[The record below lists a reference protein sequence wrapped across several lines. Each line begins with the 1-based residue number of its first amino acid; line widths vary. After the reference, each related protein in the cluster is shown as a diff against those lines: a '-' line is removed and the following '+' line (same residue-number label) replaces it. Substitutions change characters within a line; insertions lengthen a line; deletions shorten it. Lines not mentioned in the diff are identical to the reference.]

1 MAKLQTQMDHFL
13 HSERAKQLVCLGL
26 LGLLVFLLYLP
37 GLHFPFLREWDDGT
51 FVVFNPKLAFSLDN
65 IRHYALE
72 PFQDLYTPLPMY
84 SLMIDKALFGLD
96 PLGFRLHNMLLHFIG
111 CGFLFLI
118 FRRLGIRTWIA
129 FAAAALWAANPQK
142 VESVVWIT
150 ERKDVLCGALAF
162 ASLYCFLRS
171 VAANRIPVLAGILS
185 MLALFAKPAALPVP
199 GVMIV
204 GLICLYGKR
213 LPLKEY
219 ARLLWFPATASAVA
233 VAWSTWVTAKTNPGM
248 AETDFL
254 VPLHNLFWYPLTALI
269 PYSQNPIYPQLRS
282 AASAAPPILA
292 GLLLTAVYVR
302 TARYFRIPW
311 RRIVCVLLIIAG
323 CTVPVLGLLR
333 YTCFHYCDRYNY
345 LVSAA
350 VWTGIALLLEAV
362 IRRRKSAVR
371 LLKLLCAGIGAV
383 YLYQTWCYIPYWE
396 NGNTLYACAL
406 AQDRLVNI
414 KVLGNTIASAF
425 RSENAGL
432 LKDATGRLN
441 EYYREYGFPE
451 DMAKNTVL
459 FCEGHIALLQQNFAE
474 ALPIFRKLRTI
485 AETREGE
492 SVFLWPHLTHALLY
506 RDLALIS
513 IIEKQPERAVAFLNL
528 ELERRPEDDVQRY
541 LALAMKAQIQGDRAA
556 QLKAW
561 ETVVKMEPDNVKYR
575 EFFEKLKSQARIP

>member
-1 MAKLQTQMDHFL
+1 MAQFQTPKSKGR
-13 HSERAKQLVCLGL
+13 SELNRQLVCFGL
-26 LGLLVFLLYLP
+26 LALLVFLLYLP
-37 GLHFPFLREWDDGT
+37 GLHFPFLRDWDDGN
-51 FVVFNPKLAFSLDN
+51 FVMFNPRLAFSLDN
-65 IRHYALE
+65 LRYYAME

-84 SLMIDKALFGLD
+84 SLMIDKALFGLA
-96 PLGFRLHNMLLHFIG
+96 PTGFRLHNMLLHFIG

-118 FRRLGIRTWIA
+118 FRRLGVRAWIA

-150 ERKDVLCGALAF
+150 ERKDVLCGAFAF

-171 VAANRIPVLAGILS
+171 IAAGRIPILAGILS
-185 MLALFAKPAALPVP
+185 ALAIFAKPAALPLP

-204 GLICLYGKR
+204 GLICIYGKR
-213 LPLKEY
+213 LPVKEY
-219 ARLLWFPATASAVA
+219 ARLLWFPVAASAAA
-233 VAWSTWVTAKTNPGM
+233 VAWSAWVTAKTNPGM
-248 AETDFL
+248 AETNLF
-254 VPLHNLFWYPLTALI
+254 VPLHNLFWYPLTALV
-269 PYSQNPIYPQLRS
+269 PYAQNPIYPQLRS
-282 AASAAPPILA
+282 AAGAAPPVLA
-292 GLLLTAVYVR
+292 GLLLAAVYVR
-302 TARYFRIPW
+302 VSRYFRIPW
-311 RRIVCVLLIIAG
+311 RRIVCVLLIVAG

-350 VWTGIALLLEAV
+350 VWAGLALLLEAV
-362 IRRRKSAVR
+362 IRRRRSAAR
-371 LLKLLCAGIGAV
+371 HLKLLCAAVGAV
-383 YLYQTWCYIPYWE
+383 FFYQTWCYIPYWE

-414 KVLGNTIASAF
+414 KVLGNTITSAF

-441 EYYREYGFPE
+441 DYYREYGFPE
-451 DMAKNTVL
+451 EMAKNTVL

-485 AETREGE
+485 VETKEGE
-492 SVFLWPHLTHALLY
+492 SAFLWPHLTHPLLY

-513 IIEKQPERAVAFLNL
+513 IIEKQPEQAVAFLDL

-561 ETVVKMEPDNVKYR
+561 ETVVAMEPDNVRYR
-575 EFFEKLKSQARIP
+575 EFFEKLKSRPRIP

>member
-1 MAKLQTQMDHFL
+1 MTQFQTPK
-13 HSERAKQLVCLGL
+13 SKGRAELNQQLVCFAL
-26 LGLLVFLLYLP
+26 LALLVLLLYLP
-37 GLHFPFLREWDDGT
+37 GLHFPFLRDWDDGN
-51 FVVFNPKLAFSLDN
+51 FVMFNPRLALSLDN
-65 IRHYALE
+65 LRHYATE

-118 FRRLGIRTWIA
+118 FRRLGVRAWIA

-142 VESVVWIT
+142 VESVIWIT

-171 VAANRIPVLAGILS
+171 VAASRVPILAGILS
-185 MLALFAKPAALPVP
+185 ALAIFAKPAALPVP

-204 GLICLYGKR
+204 GLICIYGKH
-213 LPLKEY
+213 LSAKEY
-219 ARLLWFPATASAVA
+219 VRLLWFPAAASAAA
-233 VAWSTWVTAKTNPGM
+233 VAWSAWITAKTNPGA
-248 AETDFL
+248 AETNFL
-254 VPLHNLFWYPLTALI
+254 VPLHNLFWYPLTALV
-269 PYSQNPIYPQLRS
+269 PYAQNPVYPQLRS
-282 AASAAPPILA
+282 AADAAPPVLA
-292 GLLLTAVYVR
+292 GLLLAAVYTCV
-302 TARYFRIPW
+302 ARYFRIPW
-311 RRIVCVLLIIAG
+311 RRIVCVLLIVAG

-350 VWTGIALLLEAV
+350 VWTGLALLLEAV
-362 IRRRKSAVR
+362 IRRRRSAAR
-371 LLKLLCAGIGAV
+371 PLKLFCAVVGAV

-414 KVLGNTIASAF
+414 KVLGNTITSAF

-441 EYYREYGFPE
+441 DYYREYGFPE
-451 DMAKNTVL
+451 EMAKNTVL

-485 AETREGE
+485 AETKEGE
-492 SVFLWPHLTHALLY
+492 SVFLWPHLTHPLLY

-513 IIEKQPERAVAFLNL
+513 IIEKQPKRAVAFLDL

-541 LALAMKAQIQGDRAA
+541 LALAMKAQIQGDRPA

-561 ETVVKMEPDNVKYR
+561 ETVVAMEPDNVKYR
-575 EFFEKLKSQARIP
+575 EFFEKLKSQPRIP

>member
-1 MAKLQTQMDHFL
+1 MAQFQTPKSKDR
-13 HSERAKQLVCLGL
+13 SELNKQLVCFGL
-26 LGLLVFLLYLP
+26 LALLVFLLYLP
-37 GLHFPFLREWDDGT
+37 GLHFPFLRDWDDGN
-51 FVVFNPKLAFSLDN
+51 FVMFNPRLAFSLDN
-65 IRHYALE
+65 LRYYAME

-84 SLMIDKALFGLD
+84 SLMIDKALFGLA
-96 PLGFRLHNMLLHFIG
+96 PTGFRLHNMLLHFIG

-118 FRRLGIRTWIA
+118 FRRLGVRAWIA

-150 ERKDVLCGALAF
+150 ERKDVLCGAFAF

-171 VAANRIPVLAGILS
+171 AAAGRAPILAGILS
-185 MLALFAKPAALPVP
+185 ALAIFAKPAALPLP

-204 GLICLYGKR
+204 GLICIYGKR
-213 LPLKEY
+213 LPVKEY
-219 ARLLWFPATASAVA
+219 VRLLRFPVAASAAA
-233 VAWSTWVTAKTNPGM
+233 VAWSAWVTAKTNPGM
-248 AETDFL
+248 AETNLF
-254 VPLHNLFWYPLTALI
+254 VPLHNLFWYPLTALV
-269 PYSQNPIYPQLRS
+269 PYAQNPIYPQLRS
-282 AASAAPPILA
+282 AANAAPPVLA
-292 GLLLTAVYVR
+292 GLLLAAVYVR
-302 TARYFRIPW
+302 VSRYFRIPW
-311 RRIVCVLLIIAG
+311 RRIVCVLLIVAG

-350 VWTGIALLLEAV
+350 VWAGLALLLEAV
-362 IRRRKSAVR
+362 IRRRRSAAR
-371 LLKLLCAGIGAV
+371 PLKLLCAAVGAV
-383 YLYQTWCYIPYWE
+383 FFYQTWCYIPYWE

-414 KVLGNTIASAF
+414 KVLGNTITSAF

-432 LKDATGRLN
+432 LKDATGRLS
-441 EYYREYGFPE
+441 EYYPEYGFPE
-451 DMAKNTVL
+451 EMAKNTVL

-485 AETREGE
+485 ANTKEGQAA
-492 SVFLWPHLTHALLY
+492 FLWPHLTHPLLY

-513 IIEKQPERAVAFLNL
+513 IIEKQPEQAVAFLDL

-561 ETVVKMEPDNVKYR
+561 ETVVAMEPDNVRYR
-575 EFFEKLKSQARIP
+575 EFFEKLKSRPRIP